1 MTGEGGGRNGG
12 KREGVEGKEGVRK
25 ERRGWK
31 GGMKERG
38 EGERK
43 RDGGGYKG
51 LKGRAIDIN
60 FLTLSFKT
68 GSKTLKIDFQI
79 LIFI

>member
-31 GGMKERG
+31 GRDEGKRGGREKEGWRG
-38 EGERK
+38 
-43 RDGGGYKG
+43 
-51 LKGRAIDIN
+51 I
-60 FLTLSFKT
+60 
-68 GSKTLKIDFQI
+68 
-79 LIFI
+79 

>member
-1 MTGEGGGRNGG
+1 MEGRGRGLKGRREGGRKGG
-12 KREGVEGKEGVRK
+12 DGKE
-25 ERRGWK
+25 
-31 GGMKERG
+31 GMKERG

-51 LKGRAIDIN
+51 LKGRAIDKN